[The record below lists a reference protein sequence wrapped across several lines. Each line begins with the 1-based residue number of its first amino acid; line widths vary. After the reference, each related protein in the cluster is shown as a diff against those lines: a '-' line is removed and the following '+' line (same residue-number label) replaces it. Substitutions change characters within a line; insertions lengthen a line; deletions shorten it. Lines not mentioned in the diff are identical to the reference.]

1 MTRFEDGLVGLV
13 GRREMVGTGVMG
25 AWVTGLLVG
34 DCVGSSDIIQGGSE
48 SKHRTPLS
56 RIAPEQ
62 QFSPPP
68 GLPPHPLPP
77 QLPHDSAQHISL
89 LNTLCG
95 HDPGDT
101 GMGVCGLDVGL
112 DDGAGEG

>member
-1 MTRFEDGLVGLV
+1 MTKFVGGLVGIV
-13 GRREMVGTGVMG
+13 GRMEMVGEGVMG
-25 AWVTGLLVG
+25 AGVTGALVG
-34 DCVGSSDIIQGGSE
+34 YCVGSSEIIQGGSE

-68 GLPPHPLPP
+68 GRPPHPDPP

-89 LNTLCG
+89 LKTSCG

-101 GMGVCGLDVGL
+101 GMGVCGLDVG
-112 DDGAGEG
+112 